1 MRKLRWVLGGAA
13 LLALIAVG
21 IWWQRSRAV
30 DAELLAAA
38 PFRILKEHAPAE
50 YARIL
55 GVWREF
61 KAGERSQPDFVRE
74 SNALFSQAATKRLGA
89 ASQESVL
96 ALMHDT
102 VRTVKKLH
110 AKSPEACFRYFYPE
124 VAGAP
129 DVTGILSAEEQR
141 RTLELMGDVLRT
153 AAERPVARPA
163 QAEIE
168 QPLSGIIN
176 ATYEQFGTDAQMVAH
191 PEDPRV
197 DRAKVCVV
205 TTSLY
210 ERILAL
216 PPDMSTKLIRFMA
229 PADAAPIG
237 AG

>member
-1 MRKLRWVLGGAA
+1 MRILKWVLGGVVV
-13 LLALIAVG
+13 ALIAAG

-30 DAELLAAA
+30 EAGLLAEA
-38 PFRILKEHAPAE
+38 PFRILKEHSPAE

-55 GVWREF
+55 DAWREF
-61 KAGERSQPDFVRE
+61 KSGARSQPEFVRE
-74 SNALFSQAATKRLGA
+74 SNAVFSQAATRKLGA
-89 ASQESVL
+89 ASQEAVQ

-110 AKSPEACFRYFYPE
+110 ARSPETCFRYFYPE

-129 DVTGILSAEEQR
+129 DVTDILSAEEQR
-141 RTLELMGDVLRT
+141 HTLELMGEVVRS
-153 AAERPVARPA
+153 AARSPVARPT

-168 QPLSGIIN
+168 QPLAEIIN

-191 PEDPRV
+191 PDDPRI
-197 DRAKVCVV
+197 DRGKVCVV

-216 PPDMSTKLIRFMA
+216 PPDVGTKLIRFMA
-229 PADAAPIG
+229 PPAAD
-237 AG
+237 